1 METRRM
7 AKPSEEEEARERER
21 MALVRSLQSTFYA
34 SPDEHDET
42 HTLLSGDDDP
52 TAGIKIAG
60 SEYPSVLE
68 KLPLWRVP
76 WSELPGRSNVLSVH
90 QPAYTHM
97 FESILRSPPSEHDR
111 MNHGNNKKYYV
122 GHLCLP
128 GGKSNLHDGPSGP
141 FGLEGHVDYLENE
154 EKRMAQERTAVIGT
168 LLQIVDYR
176 RFQDGKLLLLVQAVE
191 RFVVTQVHRHVPYS
205 IATVEILPDIEEC
218 IHIRT
223 QQILSSNHHEGH
235 DVEHLPDGTTAETN
249 NMASSNYWLDQT
261 EAEASKIRAMAVN
274 ESFAWHAYEYDATMS
289 LPIQNTHDISVA
301 DVDGTALMR
310 VMPFV
315 PYSSTIDP
323 SDIPSFTHT
332 SSRDQPSTIVPE
344 VTEEAN
350 INMMFSSSNPEKEEQ
365 SLEKQLMDGGILR
378 RGKGDMGKY
387 NDMTLDELEVAVW
400 MYIEQYVLVRKIAIP
415 QELLCLLPANQKWPS
430 SFCLEDRA
438 TRLLESSTNFVRV
451 ASDTDDYPSHRRQRR
466 LSYAAPSLLER
477 ISGIGMRQDLLELH
491 STHSRLVYVCI
502 VHSRCLIH
510 HARHSSLTIPAM

>member
-1 METRRM
+1 M
-7 AKPSEEEEARERER
+7 AKSSQEEEARERER

-34 SPDEHDET
+34 SPDEDDT
-42 HTLLSGDDDP
+42 GTLLSDDDDA
-52 TAGIKIAG
+52 TAGIKIA

-97 FESILRSPPSEHDR
+97 FESILRSPPSEQDR
-111 MNHGNNKKYYV
+111 MNHDNKQKYYV

-223 QQILSSNHHEGH
+223 QQILSSNNHEG
-235 DVEHLPDGTTAETN
+235 DDNNMEHLPDGTAETN

-261 EAEASKIRAMAVN
+261 EAEARKIRAMAVN
-274 ESFAWHAYEYDATMS
+274 ESFAWHAYEYDATMT

-315 PYSSTIDP
+315 PYSSTIHP
-323 SDIPSFTHT
+323 SEIRSFTYT
-332 SSRDQPSTIVPE
+332 PPE
-344 VTEEAN
+344 VTEDGN
-350 INMMFSSSNPEKEEQ
+350 INSMFSSSNPEKEEQ

-378 RGKGDMGKY
+378 RGKGVMGKY
-387 NDMTLDELEVAVW
+387 SDMTLDELEVALW
-400 MYIEQYVLVRKIAIP
+400 MYIEQYALVRKIAIP
-415 QELLCLLPANQKWPS
+415 QELLCLLPANQTWPS

-438 TRLLESSTNFVRV
+438 TRLLESSNNFVRV

-477 ISGIGMRQDLLELH
+477 IAGIGMRQDLLELH
-491 STHSRLVYVCI
+491 STHSRLVNVLERFEI
-502 VHSRCLIH
+502 INAQLMGEF
-510 HARHSSLTIPAM
+510 L